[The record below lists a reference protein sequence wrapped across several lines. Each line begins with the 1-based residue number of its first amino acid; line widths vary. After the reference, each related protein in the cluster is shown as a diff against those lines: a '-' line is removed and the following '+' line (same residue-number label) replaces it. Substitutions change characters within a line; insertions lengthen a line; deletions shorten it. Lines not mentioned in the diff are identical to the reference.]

1 MKSVNTVLLG
11 LGAVN
16 RGLLKILVSKR
27 HELIR
32 QYNLELKI
40 IVVADSSGVAI
51 NADGFDYQ
59 ELLNL
64 KNRNGKV
71 LSLKGFNDTITS
83 ENIPDFI
90 EADLLIESSP
100 GNLKDGN
107 PGLSASIKALQKGWS
122 VVFANKA
129 PLIFAFDELHQ
140 LSNIHGGNIAYSA
153 TVCGG
158 LPVVNVLKRDLKAA
172 SLIRLSGIFNATSN
186 YILQE
191 LEQGGSM
198 EDAIK
203 EAQRI
208 GAAEAD
214 PSHDTHGHDT
224 ANKLFIIMK
233 SFTNFSGSIHDIE
246 VMGIQHIQPEQ
257 LLEAKS
263 RGNRI
268 KLLASAEPEGNS
280 WKLSVKP
287 TELPANSFLGMC
299 DGWEMGIEIRT
310 DFYESIS
317 MKNYEAD
324 PLGTSAAVLR
334 DAIDVIQ
341 KNNVIPRLT

>member
-27 HELIR
+27 HELIEKYR
-32 QYNLELKI
+32 LEFKI
-40 IVVADSSGVAI
+40 IAVADSSGVAI
-51 NADGFDYQ
+51 SADGFEYQ

-64 KNRNGKV
+64 KNENGKV
-71 LSLKGFNDTITS
+71 HSLKGFNATITS

-90 EADLLIESSP
+90 QADLLIESSP

-107 PGLSASIKALQKGWS
+107 PGLCAATKALQKGGS
-122 VVFANKA
+122 VVLANKA
-129 PLIFAFDELHQ
+129 PLIFAFDELLQ
-140 LSNIHGGNIAYSA
+140 LSNIHGGSIAYSA

-158 LPVVNVLKRDLKAA
+158 LPVINVLKRDLKAA
-172 SLIRLSGIFNATSN
+172 SLTRLRGIFNATSN

-198 EDAIK
+198 QDAIK

-233 SFTNFSGSIHDIE
+233 SFTNFRGSIHDIE
-246 VMGIQHIQPEQ
+246 VEGIQHIKPKQ
-257 LLEAKS
+257 LLEAKA

-287 TELPANSFLGMC
+287 TEIPSNSFLGMC
-299 DGWEMGIEIRT
+299 EGWEMGIEIKT

-334 DAIDVIQ
+334 DAIDLCLM
-341 KNNVIPRLT
+341 RF